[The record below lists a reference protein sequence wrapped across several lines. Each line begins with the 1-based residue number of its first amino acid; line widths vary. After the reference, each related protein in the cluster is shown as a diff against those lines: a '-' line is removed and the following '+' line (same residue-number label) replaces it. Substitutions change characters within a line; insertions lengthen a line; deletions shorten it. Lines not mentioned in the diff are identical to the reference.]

1 MRYLFFPY
9 KRVTSKVFGE
19 VKIPVIK
26 VFIRDG
32 KEIGI
37 DAILDT
43 GAVISVFQ

>member
-1 MRYLFFPY
+1 MRDLFFPY

-19 VKIPVIK
+19 VKILAIN
-26 VFIRDG
+26 IRDG

>member
-1 MRYLFFPY
+1 MSDLFFLY
-9 KRVTSKVFGE
+9 KRVTSRVFGE

-37 DAILDT
+37 DAILDSD
-43 GAVISVFQ
+43 AVVSVFQ

>member
-1 MRYLFFPY
+1 MRDLFFPY

-19 VKIPVIK
+19 LKIPVIK

-37 DAILDT
+37 DAILDSD
-43 GAVISVFQ
+43 AVVSVFQ

>member
-1 MRYLFFPY
+1 MRDLFFPY
-9 KRVTSKVFGE
+9 KRVTSRVFGE
-19 VKIPVIK
+19 VKIPVIN
-26 VFIRDG
+26 IRDG

>member
-19 VKIPVIK
+19 VKISVIK

-32 KEIGI
+32 KEVGI
-37 DAILDT
+37 DAILDS
-43 GAVISVFQ
+43 GVVISVFQ

>member
-1 MRYLFFPY
+1 MSDLFFPY
-9 KRVTSKVFGE
+9 KCVTSKVFGE

-37 DAILDT
+37 AILDS
-43 GAVISVFQ
+43 GVVVSVFQ